1 MVLVANKHKSC
12 AVVDGFDKGVKGVFI
27 NHTHFIHDDNV
38 NGKTSLVVVGEATL
52 SVLVVKVKKTVDCL
66 CFFSGGFT
74 EAFCRSASRGAKCNP
89 LSKVFEEVQYALD
102 NGGLACA
109 GATCDNL
116 HAVFN
121 GLSHRFNLVGVQGE
135 TCLLF
140 KAFDCVLH
148 VNTEICR
155 PCLQGDKATSNA
167 LLCAEVGLQCD
178 CTVLSCVIAG
188 YVAKEHHIFHIVLYA
203 LIRVV

>member
-1 MVLVANKHKSC
+1 MVLVANKHESC

-27 NHTHFIHDDNV
+27 NHTHFVHDDNV

-52 SVLVVKVKKTVDCL
+52 SVFEVKVKKTVDCL
-66 CFFSGGFT
+66 CFFTGGFAK
-74 EAFCRSASRGAKCNP
+74 AFCRSASRGAKCNP

-121 GLSHRFNLVGVQGE
+121 GFSHRFNLVGVQGE

-148 VNTEICR
+148 VNAEVRR
-155 PCLQGDKATSNA
+155 PCLQGDKTASNA
-167 LLCAEVGLQCD
+167 LLCAEVGFQCY
-178 CTVLSCVIAG
+178 CTMLSCVIAD
-188 YVAKEHHIFHIVLYA
+188 YVTKEHHIFYVVLYA
-203 LIRVV
+203 LIGVV